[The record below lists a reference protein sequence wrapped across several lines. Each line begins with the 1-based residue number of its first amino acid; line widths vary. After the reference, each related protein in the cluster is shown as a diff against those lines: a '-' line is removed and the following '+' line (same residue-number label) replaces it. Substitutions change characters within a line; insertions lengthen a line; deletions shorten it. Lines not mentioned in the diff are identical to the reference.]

1 MNRSATIKEARDEP
15 PELGLTRRGFYDG
28 LFSGYQTNTM
38 IASPQ
43 HPYLT
48 AAEYLQMEEQSPV
61 KHEYIDGQIYA
72 MAGASDPH
80 VTIALNLATLLRSH
94 VRGSGCRVY
103 ISDMKARIESLNR
116 FYYPDVMVT
125 CDSRDQ
131 ETSTYKR
138 FPTLIVEVLSDST
151 EAFDR
156 GDKFADY
163 QELDSLREYVLINTK
178 RQRVEC
184 FRRND
189 EGLWVLQSYTPE
201 QTSFRLNSIDFEG
214 TLDALYEDVVFG

>member
-1 MNRSATIKEARDEP
+1 
-15 PELGLTRRGFYDG
+15 
-28 LFSGYQTNTM
+28 M

-43 HPYLT
+43 QPYLT
-48 AAEYLQMEEQSPV
+48 PEQYLQMEAQSPV

-94 VRGSGCRVY
+94 VRGSGCRIY
-103 ISDMKARIESLNR
+103 ISDMKVRIEALNR
-116 FYYPDVMVT
+116 FYYPDVLVS
-125 CDSRDQ
+125 CDERDR
-131 ETSTYKR
+131 EMLTYKR
-138 FPTLIVEVLSDST
+138 FPNLIVEVLSDST

-163 QELDSLREYVLINTK
+163 QTLESLREYVLINTK

-184 FRRND
+184 FRRKD
-189 EGLWVLQSYTPE
+189 EGLWILQFYTPE
-201 QTSFRLNSIDFEG
+201 QTSFRLDSIGFEG
-214 TLDALYEDVVFG
+214 TLDALYEDVAFE